1 MTELAITPNYEKKRL
16 ELAGTVA
23 AGEHVA
29 VTIVGGGAWIG
40 TGKALRL
47 RVICGARTVAK
58 FPLWTEDNAE
68 DWPEDVTSADAWDSA
83 NEGADATCVL
93 NLNTVP
99 AAKLLRF
106 GGMCLWVLDDAEN
119 HTLYGS
125 GEYIVEPWPKER
137 GEDEPYYLDEYP
149 DIVAELGERIDA
161 VEESISDAVDEANGI
176 VAYVTAA
183 RNDAQSAAQ
192 IAGTARNGAQTAQG
206 KAEDAQTA
214 AEAAQVAAEE
224 AQAAAEAALPLD
236 TTLATEGKAADAK
249 AVGDAIALKADK
261 STTYTKSETYTKIET
276 TNAISSAIAT
286 VVDSAPEAFDTLKE
300 IADWIEDDQS
310 GAAAMAAE
318 IKGKVDKVSGKGLSA
333 NDYTDA
339 EKSKLAGIAAGA
351 QVNPTPIAPVNAT
364 KSGMFADAYW
374 TKQDLAGKADKVAN
388 ATSGNLAALDENGN
402 LVDSGMALRDLA
414 VAESL
419 APAFVTGGAYE
430 VGDLCTSFDN
440 DEQHKGAWL
449 YKCILATD
457 GTQPTWPETDPTHWA
472 LATVE
477 DLLAALR
484 TAVANV
490 GTPIAPSQ
498 DSADAGKAADAYA
511 TGMALSAKAE
521 ARSGTQGNI
530 AVYAEYSTLLE
541 DSGYAPSD
549 FASADAL
556 NGKANKV
563 ANAISGNL
571 AGFDSS
577 GDLTDSGYAPSDFA
591 TPADIPSASS
601 TSPSMDGTAA
611 VGVSDDYARADHVHP
626 SDTNKAD
633 ASALRYAMPAA
644 VALVVENDAATL
656 VCADRAVTNATIA
669 SGFSTLNLS
678 FPAAVSGYVRDFY
691 LRITV
696 AAGEAAPAISVPQG
710 ITIENAGGAVPEIA
724 DGEASAAAT
733 TLVWF
738 SETAPGVFTAKSE
751 TVKAI
756 V

>member
-40 TGKALRL
+40 TGKALKL

-161 VEESISDAVDEANGI
+161 VEKSISDAVDEANGI

-206 KAEDAQTA
+206 KAE
-214 AEAAQVAAEE
+214 E

-249 AVGDAIALKADK
+249 AVGDAIALKADR
-261 STTYTKSETYTKIET
+261 
-276 TNAISSAIAT
+276 
-286 VVDSAPEAFDTLKE
+286 
-300 IADWIEDDQS
+300 
-310 GAAAMAAE
+310 
-318 IKGKVDKVSGKGLSA
+318 
-333 NDYTDA
+333 
-339 EKSKLAGIAAGA
+339 
-351 QVNPTPIAPVNAT
+351 
-364 KSGMFADAYW
+364 
-374 TKQDLAGKADKVAN
+374 VAN
-388 ATSGNLAALDENGN
+388 ATSGNLAAIDSNGN
-402 LVDSGMALRDLA
+402 LTDSGMALRDFA

-419 APAFVTGGAYE
+419 APAFVAGVAYE

-457 GTQPTWPETDPTHWA
+457 GSQPTWPETDPTHWA
-472 LATVE
+472 LATVG

-484 TAVANV
+484 RTVEGKVDVVEGKGLSTNDYTNEDKAKL
-490 GTPIAPSQ
+490 
-498 DSADAGKAADAYA
+498 GKAYTPDNPPPAPD
-511 TGMALSAKAE
+511 L
-521 ARSGTQGNI
+521 
-530 AVYAEYSTLLE
+530 
-541 DSGYAPSD
+541 SGYATKDAALPRYYFTVLEIVGGVLTVPPYTSAFIPGSSATAFTIAVGEGNSMYLRDCILRVECGNVAPTITWPANFHPRTDAGTD
-549 FASADAL
+549 FAC
-556 NGKANKV
+556 V
-563 ANAISGNL
+563 AGAMNVYWISE
-571 AGFDSS
+571 
-577 GDLTDSGYAPSDFA
+577 YAEGEF
-591 TPADIPSASS
+591 
-601 TSPSMDGTAA
+601 
-611 VGVSDDYARADHVHP
+611 
-626 SDTNKAD
+626 
-633 ASALRYAMPAA
+633 A
-644 VALVVENDAATL
+644 VAGWQAT
-656 VCADRAVTNATIA
+656 
-669 SGFSTLNLS
+669 
-678 FPAAVSGYVRDFY
+678 
-691 LRITV
+691 
-696 AAGEAAPAISVPQG
+696 
-710 ITIENAGGAVPEIA
+710 AGG
-724 DGEASAAAT
+724 SAQ
-733 TLVWF
+733 
-738 SETAPGVFTAKSE
+738 
-751 TVKAI
+751 
-756 V
+756 

>member
-206 KAEDAQTA
+206 KAE
-214 AEAAQVAAEE
+214 E

-276 TNAISSAIAT
+276 TNAISNAIAT

-310 GAAAMAAE
+310 GAAAMAAA

-351 QVNPTPIAPVNAT
+351 QVNPMPIAPVNAT
-364 KSGMFADAYW
+364 ESGMFADAYW
-374 TKQDLAGKADKVAN
+374 TQQDLAGKADKVAN
-388 ATSGNLAALDENGN
+388 ATSGNLAALDSNGN
-402 LVDSGMALRDLA
+402 LADSGNMVAGAFTAGSFIGGEGEHVGFQLDSTSEGVELYVYDGGGKILKFPLREGTLA
-414 VAESL
+414 VQDDI
-419 APAFVTGGAYE
+419 APT
-430 VGDLCTSFDN
+430 FDET
-440 DEQHKGAWL
+440 DTYDKGALVFHDGL
-449 YKCILATD
+449 YQCVNPNGHTGA
-457 GTQPTWPETDPTHWA
+457 WVAANFAE
-472 LATVE
+472 ATVE

-484 TAVANV
+484 TAL
-490 GTPIAPSQ
+490 
-498 DSADAGKAADAYA
+498 AGKQD
-511 TGMALSAKAE
+511 ALSAAQL
-521 ARSGTQGNI
+521 ANI
-530 AVYAEYSTLLE
+530 A
-541 DSGYAPSD
+541 
-549 FASADAL
+549 
-556 NGKANKV
+556 
-563 ANAISGNL
+563 
-571 AGFDSS
+571 
-577 GDLTDSGYAPSDFA
+577 
-591 TPADIPSASS
+591 
-601 TSPSMDGTAA
+601 A
-611 VGVSDDYARADHVHP
+611 VP
-626 SDTNKAD
+626 NKAD
-633 ASALRYAMPAA
+633 ASALRYAMPES

-656 VCADRAVTNATIA
+656 VCADRAVTNATIVT
-669 SGFSTLNLS
+669 GFSTLNLS

-696 AAGEAAPAISVPQG
+696 AAGESAPAISVPQG

-751 TVKAI
+751 TVKA
-756 V
+756 VV

>member
-16 ELAGTVA
+16 KLAGTVA
-23 AGEHVA
+23 VGEHVA

-125 GEYIVEPWPKER
+125 GEYIAEPWPKER

-149 DIVAELGERIDA
+149 DIVAELGKRIDA
-161 VEESISDAVDEANGI
+161 AEESISGAVDEANGI

-261 STTYTKSETYTKIET
+261 STTYTKSEIYTKIET

-364 KSGMFADAYW
+364 ESGMFADAYW

-388 ATSGNLAALDENGN
+388 AASGNLAALDENGN
-402 LVDSGMALRDLA
+402 LADSGKAIGDFA
-414 VAESL
+414 VAKSL
-419 APAFVTGGAYE
+419 APAFVPYNAYE

-440 DEQHKGAWL
+440 DSNHKGTWL

-457 GTQPTWPETDPTHWA
+457 GSQPTWPETDPTHWA

-484 TAVANV
+484 TA
-490 GTPIAPSQ
+490 
-498 DSADAGKAADAYA
+498 
-511 TGMALSAKAE
+511 
-521 ARSGTQGNI
+521 
-530 AVYAEYSTLLE
+530 
-541 DSGYAPSD
+541 
-549 FASADAL
+549 
-556 NGKANKV
+556 
-563 ANAISGNL
+563 L
-571 AGFDSS
+571 AG
-577 GDLTDSGYAPSDFA
+577 
-591 TPADIPSASS
+591 
-601 TSPSMDGTAA
+601 
-611 VGVSDDYARADHVHP
+611 
-626 SDTNKAD
+626 KAD
-633 ASALRYAMPAA
+633 ASSLAPVATSGNYDDLLGKPGNVSAFANDAGYLTSHQQLRYAMPES
-644 VALVVENDAATL
+644 VALTPSGDAATL
-656 VCADRAVTNATIA
+656 VCADRAVTNATIVT
-669 SGFSTLNLS
+669 GFSTLNLS

-696 AAGEAAPAISVPQG
+696 AAGESAPAISVPQG

-738 SETAPGVFTAKSE
+738 SETAPGIFTAKSE
-751 TVKAI
+751 TVKA
-756 V
+756 VV